1 MKLQHLALGDRFEYN
16 GDVYVK
22 TGPLTAAS
30 EKGGQRVIPRSAF
43 LHPVGV
49 VDVAPAVASSS
60 LERQQVAA
68 AFASFYAS
76 CSGLVGENDRRE
88 LELARQCFLTAVSLT
103 SEA

>member
-1 MKLQHLALGDRFEYN
+1 MKLQHLAIGDRFEYE

-43 LHPVGV
+43 LHPVGGV
-49 VDVAPAVASSS
+49 EAVTDTASNK

-76 CSGLVGENDRRE
+76 CAGLVGDNERRE
-88 LELARQCFLTAVSLT
+88 LELARRRFLGSLGLG
-103 SEA
+103 ADA